1 MKSKKVFDGQRGL
14 IGSIFVA
21 SLFINILVLT
31 APLYMLQLF
40 SRVMSSGSISTLIA
54 LTAGAAIALFF
65 YFLFDVLR
73 QRLVARLGTR
83 LEARLG
89 PIVMSAIMGG
99 NLPPA
104 AKGVQPLRDIQSLRS
119 FVTSPFLIALLD
131 APWSL
136 VFVGLI
142 FLFHPLLGLVAL
154 SGILVLFVL
163 GVVNEFVGRAPDKA
177 ASEAAN
183 EATQAA
189 DEMLNNA
196 EVIHA
201 MGNTRIQVE
210 RWTLKSFSSILF
222 GTLATDRMATLS
234 SLAKLVRMGMQ
245 IAIMAVGVILVING
259 QLSPGLMIAASILMG
274 RAAAPVEQ
282 SVAGWRGLLQVRTNI
297 NRLNLVLAH
306 AREADARLEL
316 PEPEG
321 RLSVEGGTV
330 VIDGVQNPLLF
341 DVNFSLKP
349 GQSLGLIGPSGA
361 GKTTMAR
368 ALVGLQPLAR
378 GYIRI
383 DDVALTDWPAAQIG
397 SYTGFLPQRVELF
410 DGTIAENIGLMNPDA
425 RPSDIVAA
433 AKLAEVH
440 DLIVKL
446 PGGYN
451 AQVGDRGNNLS
462 AGQRQR
468 IGLARAF
475 FGNRKL
481 IVLDEPNANLDP
493 EGEAAL
499 ARAITGATAK
509 GAIVVVITHRMNLL
523 RQVSHAGI
531 MENGRLTRFGEAAS
545 IVDAATQPIVDA
557 RKSDPK
563 VAMFRRRNAQ
573 LADSDSDTSSDTG
586 ENRGESA

>member
-1 MKSKKVFDGQRGL
+1 
-14 IGSIFVA
+14 
-21 SLFINILVLT
+21 
-31 APLYMLQLF
+31 
-40 SRVMSSGSISTLIA
+40 
-54 LTAGAAIALFF
+54 
-65 YFLFDVLR
+65 
-73 QRLVARLGTR
+73 
-83 LEARLG
+83 
-89 PIVMSAIMGG
+89 
-99 NLPPA
+99 
-104 AKGVQPLRDIQSLRS
+104 
-119 FVTSPFLIALLD
+119 
-131 APWSL
+131 
-136 VFVGLI
+136 
-142 FLFHPLLGLVAL
+142 
-154 SGILVLFVL
+154 
-163 GVVNEFVGRAPDKA
+163 
-177 ASEAAN
+177 
-183 EATQAA
+183 
-189 DEMLNNA
+189 
-196 EVIHA
+196 
-201 MGNTRIQVE
+201 
-210 RWTLKSFSSILF
+210 
-222 GTLATDRMATLS
+222 
-234 SLAKLVRMGMQ
+234 
-245 IAIMAVGVILVING
+245 
-259 QLSPGLMIAASILMG
+259 
-274 RAAAPVEQ
+274 
-282 SVAGWRGLLQVRTNI
+282 
-297 NRLNLVLAH
+297 
-306 AREADARLEL
+306 
-316 PEPEG
+316 
-321 RLSVEGGTV
+321 
-330 VIDGVQNPLLF
+330 
-341 DVNFSLKP
+341 
-349 GQSLGLIGPSGA
+349 
-361 GKTTMAR
+361 
-368 ALVGLQPLAR
+368 
-378 GYIRI
+378 
-383 DDVALTDWPAAQIG
+383 
-397 SYTGFLPQRVELF
+397 
-410 DGTIAENIGLMNPDA
+410 MNPDA